1 MNFKGLLCC
10 LVLFSPLLN
19 AFEQA
24 YAPIRAGK
32 ATIFLPFEL
41 IPEKIV
47 RLSTK
52 RTGDVS
58 QLAWTP
64 VWEADYYV
72 VEHYQGGQ
80 WKTVNDKVLTSFTST
95 AQTGPFRI
103 KSCHRYGCSS
113 WQQNAVTVD
122 ADLEVQAF
130 YATSSQVEPG
140 EVFQLHWSQSG
151 ATAISVTKSVNQYT
165 TPALTMKSPS
175 LRSLSQSINYVTK
188 YTLTAYGFGGQKLQ
202 REVVVSPLA
211 EVRTIEQA
219 LPSNYPQPL
228 RELGLDVIE
237 RTIVEHNGSL
247 YFATHDDKLFRYKSQ
262 VIQSARG
269 EKDITWQK
277 EWVLNTAGVVANAP
291 VFNDGFAYFTVSMM
305 GEKGKAC
312 KVDINQPGTPDC
324 SKQFDSNV
332 IAAPMLIDKAQLNA
346 TASSLSQSSFF
357 SSVSDANEILMNGL
371 YVFQRNGTIKV
382 LDTDDLSTELKT
394 YIMPPQAKNVLT
406 KPLLIGSVELV
417 RAAEQS
423 TQFAKHVTEAVN
435 TVGSG
440 PQLIY
445 REGNKLL
452 GIAFPKSTPQSESV
466 TQQMSRM
473 LGLEAVQSTSQ
484 GSQTMQVVWEV
495 EL

>member
-10 LVLFSPLLN
+10 LALFSPLLN

-24 YAPIRAGK
+24 YTPIKVGK
-32 ATIFLPFEL
+32 TTVFIPIEL
-41 IPEKIV
+41 IPENIV

-52 RTGDVS
+52 RTGNVS

-64 VWEADYYV
+64 AADADYYV
-72 VEHYQGGQ
+72 VEHYQDGQ
-80 WKTVNDKVLTSFTST
+80 WRVVNDKVLTPYTST

-103 KSCHRYGCSS
+103 KSCHRHGCSP

-130 YATSSQVEPG
+130 YATSSQVEAG

-151 ATAISVTKSVNQYT
+151 ATAISVTKSVDQYT
-165 TPALTMKSPS
+165 KPALTMKSPS
-175 LRSLSQSINYVTK
+175 FRSLSQSINYVTK
-188 YTLTAYGFGGQKLQ
+188 YTLTAYGFGGQSIQ

-211 EVRTIEQA
+211 EERTIEQA

-262 VIQSARG
+262 VIQSAQG

-277 EWVLNTAGVVANAP
+277 EWAINTAGVVANAP
-291 VFNDGFAYFTVSMM
+291 VFNGGFAYFTVSMM

-312 KVDINQPGTPDC
+312 KVDVNQPGTLNC
-324 SKQFDSNV
+324 SNQFDSNA
-332 IAAPMLIDKAQLNA
+332 IAAPMLVDKAQLN
-346 TASSLSQSSFF
+346 TAISQSESSFF
-357 SSVSDANEILMNGL
+357 NSVSEANEILVNGL

-382 LDTDDLSTELKT
+382 LDTNNLRTELKT
-394 YIMPPQAKNVLT
+394 YIMPAQVKNVLT

-417 RAAEQS
+417 RAAAQS
-423 TQFAKHVTEAVN
+423 TQLAKHVTEAVN
-435 TVGSG
+435 TAGSG

-473 LGLEAVQSTSQ
+473 LGLEAVPSTSQ
-484 GSQTMQVVWEV
+484 DSQTMQVVWEA